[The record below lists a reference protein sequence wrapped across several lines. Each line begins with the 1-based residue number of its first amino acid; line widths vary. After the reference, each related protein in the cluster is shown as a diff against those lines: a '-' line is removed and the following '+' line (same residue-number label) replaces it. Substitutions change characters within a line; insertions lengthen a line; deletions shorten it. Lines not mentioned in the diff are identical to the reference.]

1 MAWGV
6 GRVRRDCCGGERS
19 VLERVSGRGGEL
31 RWRCFAVDAAV
42 SFMLLPSC
50 RRYGLPFRVSTSSG
64 PHRGASLNC
73 HRKRRWAFYIVN
85 DEDSPSGA
93 LPRGVY
99 EFLT

>member
-1 MAWGV
+1 MG
-6 GRVRRDCCGGERS
+6 CGTCKTGLLWGERS

-64 PHRGASLNC
+64 PHRHRGASLNC